1 MRGQKYAD
9 NDVPSSVPAAEE
21 LKAALFP
28 MTCRPITTS
37 QSVTQLFSLP
47 GVFLFLGSVLCA
59 VASGSPEPHAF
70 PPSRYDIMIASSPF
84 ALATRAAEPGPD
96 APNPFADLVVA
107 TLAQIN
113 DPVTGTHDIVSVRSR
128 ADQSAF
134 FTLEGNKP
142 NRDGFEIARIE
153 WSDRVGETK
162 VVIKKGAQIGTLEF
176 DKSGIVAPPARQ
188 KAPLPVR
195 RGR

>member
-1 MRGQKYAD
+1 
-9 NDVPSSVPAAEE
+9 
-21 LKAALFP
+21 

-37 QSVTQLFSLP
+37 QKVTQRFSLP

-59 VASGSPEPHAF
+59 AASGSPEPHAF

-113 DPVTGTHDIVSVRSR
+113 DPVTGTRDIVTVRSR
-128 ADQSAF
+128 ADQSTF
-134 FTLEGNKP
+134 FTLEGNEP
-142 NRDGFEIARIE
+142 NRDGFEITRIE

-162 VVIKKGAQIGTLEF
+162 VVIKKGTQTGTLEF
-176 DKSGIVAPPARQ
+176 DKSGIVTLPARQ
-188 KAPLPVR
+188 KVSPGVR
-195 RGR
+195 SGTTGQPAQPTFVPRERPRWIQSPSK

>member
-1 MRGQKYAD
+1 
-9 NDVPSSVPAAEE
+9 
-21 LKAALFP
+21 
-28 MTCRPITTS
+28 
-37 QSVTQLFSLP
+37 
-47 GVFLFLGSVLCA
+47 
-59 VASGSPEPHAF
+59 
-70 PPSRYDIMIASSPF
+70 MIASSPF
-84 ALATRAAEPGPD
+84 ALATRAAGPAPD

-113 DPVTGTHDIVSVRSR
+113 DPVTGARDIVTIRSR
-128 ADQSAF
+128 ADQST
-134 FTLEGNKP
+134 FTLEGNEP
-142 NRDGFEIARIE
+142 NHDGFQIARID